1 MSSKQRIV
9 LLAVAVFLLLT
20 AVFAVA
26 CNEEQNDENVATI
39 YFVTDTDEQIAPV
52 KRTIGGR
59 MGELPTLQR
68 ENYKFEGWYT
78 DKNTSFYP
86 TNRIPKE
93 ISFTDKNGKNAVK
106 EYSVVTAKTTTPQRR
121 CDQGRAAFF
130 ALREGCLIAKQ
141 YTKFFII

>member
-1 MSSKQRIV
+1 MSSKRRIV
-9 LLAVAVFLLLT
+9 LLSVAVFLLLT

-59 MGELPTLQR
+59 MGELPTPQR

-78 DKNTSFYP
+78 DKN
-86 TNRIPKE
+86 
-93 ISFTDKNGKNAVK
+93 GKYAVK
-106 EYSVVTAKTTTPQRR
+106 EDSVVTAKTTTPQRR
-121 CDQGRAAFF
+121 CDQGRAAF
-130 ALREGCLIAKQ
+130 
-141 YTKFFII
+141 